1 MLSLAKEQLH
11 SGHRERVKERFL
23 RDGLTSFD
31 EHNVLELMLFY
42 AIPQRDTNELAHRLI
57 NEFGSL
63 DGVMKASV
71 EELCKVPG
79 VGRNTATL
87 LKLFPAVDRYNDL
100 TKHKLRPHISRGDEI
115 AAYARARNRDRT
127 EEVFGV
133 IGLDTRCRF
142 LIYEAVSHGGT
153 ATTEIN
159 LRRALDALLR
169 ANASCVVLVHN
180 HPSGNLTPSTVD
192 LATTRQLIDICH
204 MMQLKVLDHLIVS
217 DEDYAS
223 MRAYKQF
230 GSMFD

>member
-1 MLSLAKEQLH
+1 MLDLAKEQLH

-23 RDGLTSFD
+23 RDGLTGFD

-42 AIPQRDTNELAHRLI
+42 AIPQRDTNELAHKLI

-87 LKLFPAVDRYNDL
+87 LKLFPEVDRYNDL
-100 TKHKLRPHISRGDEI
+100 SKHKLRPHMSRGDEI

-142 LIYEAVSHGGT
+142 LIYEEVSHGGT

-159 LRRALDALLR
+159 LRPGAA
-169 ANASCVVLVHN
+169 CVVLVHN
-180 HPSGNLTPSTVD
+180 HPSGNLTPSTTD
-192 LATTRQLIDICH
+192 LATTRQLIDIFH

-217 DEDYAS
+217 DDDYAS
-223 MRAYKQF
+223 MRAIKQF
-230 GSMFD
+230 STMFD